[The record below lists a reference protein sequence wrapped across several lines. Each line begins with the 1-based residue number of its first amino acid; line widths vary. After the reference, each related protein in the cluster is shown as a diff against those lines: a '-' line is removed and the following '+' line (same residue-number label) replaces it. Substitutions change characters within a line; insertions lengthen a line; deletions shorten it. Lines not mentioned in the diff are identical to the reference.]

1 MYFAD
6 ALGGHGCFRFW
17 GDGGWREVGGR
28 GWKVKLLEVTMVGP
42 SCRGAGFAGGE
53 GWSA

>member
-1 MYFAD
+1 MRLVDMAAFVF
-6 ALGGHGCFRFW
+6 G